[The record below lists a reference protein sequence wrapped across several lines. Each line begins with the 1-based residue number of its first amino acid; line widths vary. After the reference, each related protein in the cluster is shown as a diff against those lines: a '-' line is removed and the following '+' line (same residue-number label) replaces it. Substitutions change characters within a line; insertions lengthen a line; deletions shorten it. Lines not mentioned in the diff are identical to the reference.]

1 MSNSRSDTEAPDAP
15 EGPRGPEASET
26 VKDPM
31 REGSKQREGSK
42 KQAGADR
49 STDPLRPSDH
59 IDGDGDSRGDG
70 IDSPKLNVVGWLRWG
85 WRQLTSMRTALVLL
99 LILAIAAIPGSIFPQ
114 RMADPNGVTQ
124 WKADHP
130 DLFPILDGMQLFDV
144 YLSAWFSAI
153 YLLLFLSLV
162 GCVIP
167 RIKHH
172 LKALRSRPPRT
183 PVRLGRLDDHREATR
198 TVAGSDPRAAA
209 EQSIAIAEKQLR
221 ALRYRVQRYDDK
233 RGFSVSAER
242 GYARETGNLLFHLA
256 LLGVLV
262 SVGVGGSFAYT
273 GQRVVV
279 QGTSFVNT
287 LLDYSSMNR
296 GRFVSDDA
304 LAPYRMTLDSFDVTY
319 QPFEPGK
326 SSSGQAGDFA
336 ANVTVSEPGQKEHKA
351 AVQVNHPLGIAGDR
365 VYLLGNGYAPTIT
378 VHNAKGDVVF
388 HDSVPFLP
396 QNNSTMMSIGIV
408 KVADGLPE
416 QLGLQGFFYPTSAK
430 LATGALTSVYPD
442 LINPTLTLNVFAGD
456 LGIDD
461 GTPRSVYVL
470 DTGSMTQLT
479 GGKTG
484 TKSIELAPGETT
496 ALPNGMGT
504 ITFDNEAPKDAKD
517 YSQSVKRYVSLQIH
531 HDPSEQWVLIF
542 AVVALLGLVL
552 ALFVPR
558 RRMWVKAT
566 VVDGAVHLEYAGLAR
581 GEDPTLAA
589 AVEDLRDGHGRL
601 LDADADGATAA
612 LPEAEASN
620 ESEPDDSDA
629 STSSATDSGK

>member
-1 MSNSRSDTEAPDAP
+1 MP
-15 EGPRGPEASET
+15 EDP
-26 VKDPM
+26 KKKPM
-31 REGSKQREGSK
+31 RDG
-42 KQAGADR
+42 

-59 IDGDGDSRGDG
+59 IDGSGDAG
-70 IDSPKLNVVGWLRWG
+70 IESPRLGPVGWLRWI
-85 WRQLTSMRTALVLL
+85 WRQLTSMRTAIVLL

-124 WKADHP
+124 YKVEHP
-130 DLFPILDGMQLFDV
+130 DLFPILDSMQLFDV

-198 TVAGSDPRAAA
+198 TVTAGEADAAA
-209 EQSIAIAEKQLR
+209 AQAVDIAEKQLR
-221 ALRYRVQRYDDK
+221 ALRYRVERYDDK

-319 QPFEPGK
+319 QPFVEG
-326 SSSGQAGDFA
+326 SASSGMAGDFS
-336 ANVTVSEPGQKEHKA
+336 ANVTVSEPGQKAHEA
-351 AVQVNHPLGIAGDR
+351 VVQVNHPLGIAGDR

-378 VHNAKGDVVF
+378 VKNAKGETVY

-396 QNNSTMMSIGIV
+396 QNSSTMMSMGIV
-408 KVADGLPE
+408 KVTDGLPE
-416 QLGLQGFFYPTSAK
+416 QLGLQGFFYPTAGQ
-430 LATGALTSVYPD
+430 LATGALTSVYPA
-442 LINPTLTLNVFAGD
+442 LVNPTLTLNVYAGD

-470 DTGSMTQLT
+470 DTTNMTQLT

-484 TKSIELAPGETT
+484 VKSIELAPGETT
-496 ALPNGMGT
+496 QLPDGMGT
-504 ITFDNEAPKDAKD
+504 ITFDNEAPKGAKD
-517 YSQSVKRYVSLQIH
+517 YTESVKRYVSLQIH
-531 HDPSEQWVLIF
+531 HDPSERWVLGF
-542 AVVALLGLVL
+542 AALAVLGLVL

-558 RRMWVKAT
+558 RRLWVKAS
-566 VVDGAVHLEYAGLAR
+566 VVDGVVHLEYAGLAR
-581 GEDPTLAA
+581 GEDPTLAG
-589 AVEDLRDGHGRL
+589 AVDELRAGHARL
-601 LDADADGATAA
+601 LDAAGGTVAVAEQADPGEATD
-612 LPEAEASN
+612 PAS
-620 ESEPDDSDA
+620 DDSG
-629 STSSATDSGK
+629 TPRK